1 MENLH
6 PINVQV
12 LTFFLGAAC
21 LHGFWLSCMICLRKE
36 SLRSKALL
44 LSVIV
49 ASSLFLLNLLLFL
62 TNYILIQPHLLGLFY
77 PSLLL
82 IGPGL
87 YFLIKE
93 KLNPGFRW
101 KPIHLAHLI
110 PVLWASF
117 QAWKTAQKPVA
128 EKIVIIQWLMNP
140 EEGVNWSILLWSNYP
155 MYLLLG
161 YLGLSFYLFS
171 RAHDFPAKKSSFP
184 KVFLWVGLAVII
196 QLLIQFGGFALD
208 WSTYTLEFAMAAVLV
223 ASIHSAGYF
232 ILKPSFAVERPAM
245 KTQEK
250 YRTSALKNDVRK
262 KYAKILQ
269 QLLEQEKPFLNSDF
283 RLADL
288 AALSGIPSHQ
298 LSEVIN
304 LEMQSNF
311 NELTNYYR
319 IQEAKAR
326 LTDANYQHYSILA
339 IAIDCGFQHKSTF
352 NRVFK
357 KQTGKTPSAY
367 RKTVL

>member
-6 PINVQV
+6 PINIQI

-21 LHGFWLSCMICLRKE
+21 LHGFWLSCLICLRKE
-36 SLRSKALL
+36 SLRAKLL
-44 LSVIV
+44 LLAVLL

-62 TNYILIQPHLLGLFY
+62 TKFILIQPHLLGLLP
-77 PSLLL
+77 PSILV
-82 IGPGL
+82 IGPGI
-87 YFLIKE
+87 YFLAKE
-93 KLNPGFRW
+93 KLNPNWQW
-101 KPIHLAHLI
+101 KPIHSIHLLPI
-110 PVLWASF
+110 LWGIF
-117 QAWKTAQKPVA
+117 QAWQTIQKPVE
-128 EKIVIIQWLMNP
+128 EKVAIINWLMNP
-140 EEGVNWSILLWSNYP
+140 DDKIDWGTLLWSNYP

-161 YLGLSFYLFS
+161 YVALSFYDLS
-171 RAHDFPAKKSSFP
+171 QEEDFQPSKSSLP
-184 KVFLWVGLAVII
+184 KVLLWIGCAVLL
-196 QLLIQFGGFALD
+196 QLFIQFGGFALD
-208 WSTYTLEFAMAAVLV
+208 WTTFTLEFAMAVVFV
-223 ASIHSAGYF
+223 AGVHSAGYLM
-232 ILKPSFAVERPAM
+232 LKPTLLPLASSTGIR
-245 KTQEK
+245 EK
-250 YRTSALKNDVRK
+250 YQTSALKDNARQA
-262 KYAKILQ
+262 YALTIQ
-269 QLLEQEKPFLNSDF
+269 QILEQEKPFLKSDF

-311 NELTNYYR
+311 NELTNNYR
-319 IQEAKAR
+319 VKEAKIR
-326 LTDANYQHYSILA
+326 LADTNYQHYSILA